1 MKKTLFI
8 IILCVFSSLI
18 WAQDLIITKDAKR
31 IEAKILE
38 VSKSEIKYKDWSYT
52 EGPTFVLDT
61 REITSVVYSNGSVQL
76 FDEQPTVPQSVT
88 EATTPQLTS
97 NQPNVDLSNFHGL
110 LIAEGNCV
118 FVPTDSQIDYEQ
130 AGQQTLK
137 DYLRSDG
144 FWKVV
149 DNIDQAHFVIQYGV
163 CLKGEDRAFM
173 YFRSVSSYQ
182 SIPNLTYDIWNY
194 KVIEPQSAI
203 FTVMSTSEDPA
214 DNVKAAE
221 NAVSHSL
228 PYWKERLRKPGWL
241 DKREAKRIKENLW
254 IP

>member
-8 IILCVFSSLI
+8 FALCVLSASL

-31 IEAKILE
+31 IEAKIIE
-38 VSKSEIKYKDWSYT
+38 VSKSEIKYKDWSYV
-52 EGPTFVLDT
+52 EGPTFVIDT

-76 FDEQPTVPQSVT
+76 FESQPTVSQSV
-88 EATTPQLTS
+88 EGTTVSEPKVV
-97 NQPNVDLSNFHGL
+97 QPDVDLSNFHGL

-118 FVPTDSQIDYEQ
+118 YVPTNGPTDYEQ

-137 DYLRSDG
+137 ECLRSDG

-149 DNIDQAHFVIQYGV
+149 DDINQAHFVIQYGV

-203 FTVMSTSEDPA
+203 FTVKSTSEDPA
-214 DNVKAAE
+214 DNVTAAS
-221 NAVSHSL
+221 NAVLYSL
-228 PYWKERLRKPGWL
+228 TFWKERLRKPGWL
-241 DKREAKRIKENLW
+241 DKKEAKRVKENLW